1 MSSTTRTIS
10 TSNPSQ
16 PTTNTLTPSTKH
28 YSIKT
33 NTSHEPKARTI
44 RSKDS
49 HLCITIDGGGPASG
63 RPRTATAPV
72 DLAKIVPGRSR
83 C

>member
-44 RSKDS
+44 RSKDA
-49 HLCITIDGGGPASG
+49 HLGIPIVGYGPAFG
-63 RPRTATAPV
+63 RPEPTLRAV